1 MGFLGD
7 IADIFGKFRFA
18 DLIDIII
25 IAAVIYLVVRVLR
38 RMGSGQVLLGA
49 IVVIAAAYAL
59 ASVANLRVLKFILAK
74 TTEIGVLALVIVFQP
89 EIRRMLDK
97 LGDKG
102 TALTRLLRGES
113 GLQDMEAA
121 IEQVVDAC
129 ADLSETRTGA
139 LIVFERDKPLDEHLS
154 HAKFFDAEL
163 QPELLKTVFYE
174 GTALHDGA
182 MIIRNGR
189 IAAAGCTVPLTE
201 QKNLSS
207 EYGHRH
213 QAGIGVTEVSD
224 ALAVIV
230 SEESGKITLTSMG
243 KILIRIP
250 AADHIPADLERHLKE
265 IEKERELT
273 EEETL
278 RKNEELEKARNRTR
292 NILRKKLKKELL
304 PEEGDERWTK
314 LRQWFRNRSKKD
326 DADE

>member
-1 MGFLGD
+1 M
-7 IADIFGKFRFA
+7 
-18 DLIDIII
+18 
-25 IAAVIYLVVRVLR
+25 
-38 RMGSGQVLLGA
+38 
-49 IVVIAAAYAL
+49 
-59 ASVANLRVLKFILAK
+59 
-74 TTEIGVLALVIVFQP
+74 
-89 EIRRMLDK
+89 
-97 LGDKG
+97 
-102 TALTRLLRGES
+102 
-113 GLQDMEAA
+113 
-121 IEQVVDAC
+121 
-129 ADLSETRTGA
+129 
-139 LIVFERDKPLDEHLS
+139 
-154 HAKFFDAEL
+154 
-163 QPELLKTVFYE
+163 
-174 GTALHDGA
+174 
-182 MIIRNGR
+182 
-189 IAAAGCTVPLTE
+189 
-201 QKNLSS
+201 
-207 EYGHRH
+207 
-213 QAGIGVTEVSD
+213 TEVSD